1 MTKLSDSTD
10 KRSRFELKT
19 ILETSRLLLE
29 SREMDFVLNN
39 LLLITMGKMMVPR
52 GAILIHDPIRQDY
65 LITKI
70 KGRALL
76 QEGDHISLSWGPSEF
91 DTIVIDP
98 LKMDV
103 EPPKLFEGQ
112 NRGLFFNLKTNNHHL
127 GYLYLSRKG
136 NNDVLNED
144 EIEFI
149 ESLSIISS
157 VAIANSRMFS
167 EMREINRKL
176 DRRVYELNTLFDL
189 SKDFSVMVDREKIAS
204 TFKFSLLGQLLIRK
218 FFFILKIDG
227 HLELMASSGLKRPP
241 KYSEKK
247 KIFELPQDLLLL
259 ESKHYESIPY
269 LRNNE
274 IAVLTSLQMQGE
286 KAAVVGVSAKANKE
300 ELTTPDF
307 HFLQSLGNLAVLS
320 IQKTLFLEER
330 IEKERIEEEINIA
343 KKIQEGLF
351 PDSIPD
357 IPKIDIAAKNIPSE
371 QVGGDYYD
379 VVQAPD
385 GNYIFAIGDVTGKGI
400 PAALLMANLQ
410 SMLHVLLP
418 VDISLGEATGRINNL
433 IFENTPSDKFITF
446 FWGKYFQQERKL
458 RYINAGHNPP
468 ILFRAA
474 SEGFQGLHEGGL
486 ILGALSTLAPYKETD
501 IHLETGDI
509 LICYTDGVTET
520 FNSEGEEYQED
531 KLKAVILRNRNRTS
545 EEILEAIINDVNS
558 FSGDKPGD
566 DLTLIVIKA
575 N

>member
-1 MTKLSDSTD
+1 MTNLSDSTD
-10 KRSRFELKT
+10 RRSRFELKT
-19 ILETSRLLLE
+19 ILETSRMLIE

-39 LLLITMGKMMVPR
+39 LLLITMGKMLVPR
-52 GAILIHDPIRQDY
+52 GAILIHDPLRKDY
-65 LITKI
+65 FITKI

-76 QEGDHISLSWGPSEF
+76 QEGDHISIPWGPYEF
-91 DTIVIDP
+91 DNIVIDP
-98 LKMDV
+98 LKIGL
-103 EPPKLFEGQ
+103 EPPELFEGQ
-112 NRGLFFNLKTNNHHL
+112 NRGLFFNLKTSNHHL

-136 NNDVLNED
+136 NDSVLNED
-144 EIEFI
+144 EIEFV

-167 EMREINRKL
+167 EMRDINRKL

-204 TFKFSLLGQLLIRK
+204 TFKFALLGQLLIRK
-218 FFFILKIDG
+218 FFLIFKIDG
-227 HLELMASSGLKRPP
+227 KLELMASSGLKRLPRR
-241 KYSEKK
+241 SERK
-247 KIFELPQDLLLL
+247 KIFELPEDLLLL
-259 ESKHYESIPY
+259 EPEHFDSIPY

-274 IAVLTSLQMQGE
+274 IAVLTPLQMQGE
-286 KAAVVGVSAKANKE
+286 KTAVVGVSAKANKE
-300 ELTTPDF
+300 ELATSDF
-307 HFLQSLGNLAVLS
+307 NFLQSLGNLAVLS

-330 IEKERIEEEINIA
+330 IEKERLEEEINIA

-351 PDSIPD
+351 PDSIPE
-357 IPKIDIAAKNIPSE
+357 IPKLDLAAKNIPSQ

-446 FWGKYFQQERKL
+446 FWAKYFQKERKL

-468 ILFRAA
+468 LLLRAE
-474 SEGFQGLHEGGL
+474 SEKFWELREGGL
-486 ILGALSTLAPYKETD
+486 ILGAMSTFTPYEETEIQLD
-501 IHLETGDI
+501 PGDI
-509 LICYTDGVTET
+509 LVCYTDGVTET
-520 FNSEGEEYQED
+520 FNSEGEEYEEEKLQE
-531 KLKAVILRNRNRTS
+531 VIFRNRSRS
-545 EEILEAIINDVNS
+545 AEEILEEIIDDVNS
-558 FSGDKPGD
+558 FSGDKQGD
-566 DLTLIVIKA
+566 DLTLIVIRA
-575 N
+575 I